1 MVETDRHSDSLRLRA
16 PVEQVEFVQ
25 VYLSPPLL
33 TGSDE
38 KELRFWMTDLRHNP
52 TSSFWDN
59 VEIKAGELRMFEELI
74 PLLNPKPGERVL
86 ELGAGHG
93 WSSLMLKRFH
103 PGAEIHASEIS
114 PNALLSAEKWERL
127 FESRL
132 DGYWAC
138 QAGNTPFADEQFDLV
153 FTFAAFH
160 HFVIDDRGR
169 DSLAEALRVT
179 KRGGRLVL
187 LSEPTAPAWFRNWS
201 MRKLNRLR
209 KGTGADVDE
218 DCLVL
223 SQLGRWARELGATMR
238 VCFDTKWSWREIAFT
253 GVLRSAAV
261 RAVPALGWLV
271 PVGAHVTFV
280 RER

>member
-1 MVETDRHSDSLRLRA
+1 MVVLDRFDSGHLRLRV
-16 PVEQVEFVQ
+16 PVERVDHVQ
-25 VYLSPPLL
+25 VYLTPRL
-33 TGSDE
+33 TESDE
-38 KELRFWMTDLRHNP
+38 KELRFWKTDPRHNP
-52 TSSFWDN
+52 ASSLWDN

-74 PLLNPKPGERVL
+74 PLLDPKPGERIL

-93 WSSLMLKRFH
+93 WSSLMLKRLH
-103 PGAEIHASEIS
+103 PESEIHASEIS
-114 PNALLSAEKWERL
+114 PDALLSATKWERL
-127 FESRL
+127 FERRL

-138 QAGNTPFADEQFDLV
+138 QAGNTPFEDEQFDLV

-169 DSLAEALRVT
+169 DALAEALRVT

-187 LSEPTAPAWFRNWS
+187 LSEPTAPVWLRDWS
-201 MRKLNRLR
+201 HRKLNRLR
-209 KGTGADVDE
+209 KGAGGDVDE

-223 SQLGRWARELGATMR
+223 PQLQRWGRELGATMQ
-238 VCFDTKWSWREIAFT
+238 VHFDTKWSWREIALT

-271 PVGAHVTFV
+271 PVGAHVIF
-280 RER
+280 ERHP